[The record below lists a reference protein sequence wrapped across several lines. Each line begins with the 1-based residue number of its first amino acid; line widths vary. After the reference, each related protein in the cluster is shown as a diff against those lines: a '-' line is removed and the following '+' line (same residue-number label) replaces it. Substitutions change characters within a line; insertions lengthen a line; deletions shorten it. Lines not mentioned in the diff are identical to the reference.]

1 MNEVYNGANQHSS
14 LTKVKPMMVVSP
26 EEGYCGATKTM
37 YYIQSLP
44 HLKQDTANPDAAT
57 LEQLCQQKLKNK
69 KNPMSSFGSSVAAV
83 DTRIVLPMLA
93 EQVLDRERTY
103 FTKNDTEL
111 TFFNWYE
118 SQNSKFGVICE
129 YGRRPDF
136 DWRHEVFC
144 SSGHMIGSKCYLV
157 LEYGPLE
164 GTVMDNRAYGFEKHC
179 LAHLEKFYNPLLV
192 ELGMDEPVTEY
203 VGHAL
208 ATVNDRIKKELI
220 DFEVLEDGK
229 MYVVKGNGNR
239 VSDIVIN
246 GGKGPKPSRHGFVC
260 EYDFDGVLNPA
271 TASPTKPPTTTSTST
286 TTTTTTTTPI
296 ATTTTTTTPK
306 PTTTTT
312 TTPKPTTTTTTPKPT
327 TTTPRITKTDPSFD
341 EILEEKHTTPGTTK
355 STTTTTPRPITTTAS
370 YEQLLKAYIYPNVKP
385 FHRAWGAKHLYRV
398 NSKSFPLG
406 YKYEGIE
413 GQVLP
418 YAYYSANK
426 STLNRICPKLRVM
439 NEVVDRGNQYFS
451 TTKGDPIMVV
461 SLDEGYCG
469 ANKTMYYIHAN
480 TRHIEDSFYTTNE
493 KEYNQVWYTNTWY
506 KGEPYGKAFY
516 VW

>member
-1 MNEVYNGANQHSS
+1 MIDGKCY
-14 LTKVKPMMVVSP
+14 
-26 EEGYCGATKTM
+26 
-37 YYIQSLP
+37 LP
-44 HLKQDTANPDAAT
+44 LPLEDTANPDAAT

-220 DFEVLEDGK
+220 DFEVLE
-229 MYVVKGNGNR
+229 
-239 VSDIVIN
+239 
-246 GGKGPKPSRHGFVC
+246 
-260 EYDFDGVLNPA
+260 
-271 TASPTKPPTTTSTST
+271 
-286 TTTTTTTTPI
+286 
-296 ATTTTTTTPK
+296 
-306 PTTTTT
+306 
-312 TTPKPTTTTTTPKPT
+312 
-327 TTTPRITKTDPSFD
+327 
-341 EILEEKHTTPGTTK
+341 
-355 STTTTTPRPITTTAS
+355 
-370 YEQLLKAYIYPNVKP
+370 QLLKAYIYPNVKP